1 MSKAFTPD
9 HARVMRNTALLYFR
23 MALMMC
29 INLYTSRVVLQVLG
43 VEDYGIFY
51 VVWGLAY
58 ILNFINSSMTASTQ
72 RFLNFELGT
81 GNKQRLHEIFIT
93 SVHIHFIISLLLIL
107 LSETGGLWFLTEK
120 MVIPDERRTAAMW
133 CFQLSIVTAVAEVMS
148 CPYQSVIIAREK
160 MSAFAYISI
169 LDAFLKLAIVGMLL
183 FTGYDRLIVY
193 AILYTCE
200 KLLIRL
206 VYNIYCKRHFEE
218 SRYQWFYEKDL
229 FRKMLSFAGWSMLGN
244 LSYVLYTQGPNMLL
258 NVFFGPIANA
268 AQAAASQ
275 AKNAVNQFSR
285 NFQVAINPQIT
296 KSYAAEQLQEM
307 HLLIFRG
314 SRLTFCLL
322 LMLCLP
328 LAVEA
333 SMVLNLW
340 LKEVPEGTA
349 VFLQI
354 LLVILIV
361 EQMSSPLVTAIA
373 ATGNI
378 KKYQIFSN
386 GIKIFI
392 VPVAYIVLKMGGAP
406 WTVFVVYLLITVLAF
421 IATIRIVLPQIYM
434 NMKDYA
440 LHVLKPCSLVLL
452 LSLITPALM
461 KQLTD
466 RGIGLSLL
474 TIAITVI
481 STGALCYTI
490 GLDKGMRVMI
500 KEKVY
505 KLIRKKYRKTEK

>member
-1 MSKAFTPD
+1 MSYKAD
-9 HARVMRNTALLYFR
+9 HGRVMRNTALLYFR

-51 VVWGLAY
+51 VVWGLVY
-58 ILNFINSSMTASTQ
+58 ILNFINGSITASTQ
-72 RFLNFELGT
+72 RFLTFELGT
-81 GNKQRLHEIFIT
+81 GNKKRLHEVFIT
-93 SVHIHFIISLLLIL
+93 SVHIHLIISLLLIL
-107 LSETGGLWFLTEK
+107 ISETGGVWFLLEK
-120 MVIPDERRTAAMW
+120 MVIPEERLTAAMW
-133 CFQLSIVTAVAEVMS
+133 CFQLSLVTAVAEVMS

-183 FTGYDRLIVY
+183 LTGYDRLIVY
-193 AILYTCE
+193 AILYTTE
-200 KLLIRL
+200 KLLIRV
-206 VYNIYCKRHFEE
+206 VYNIYCTRHFEE
-218 SRYQWFYEKDL
+218 SRYQWFFGKTL
-229 FRKMLSFAGWSMLGN
+229 FRKMSSFAGWSMVEN
-244 LSYVLYTQGPNMLL
+244 LAYVLYTQGLNMLL
-258 NVFFGPIANA
+258 NVFFGPVANA

-275 AKNAVNQFSR
+275 AQGAISQFSR

-296 KSYAAEQLQEM
+296 KTYAAEQLKEM

-333 SMVLNLW
+333 PMVLDLW

-349 VFLQI
+349 DFLRL
-354 LLVILIV
+354 LLVVLIAQ
-361 EQMSSPLVTAIA
+361 QMTSPLIAAIQ

-378 KKYQIFSN
+378 KKFQIIS
-386 GIKIFI
+386 GGLMILV
-392 VPVAYIVLKMGGAP
+392 VPAAYIVLKIGGAP
-406 WTVFVVYLLITVLAF
+406 WTVFAVYLLISILAY
-421 IATIRIVLPQIYM
+421 IVTIRIVLPQIHM
-434 NMKDYA
+434 SMKDYT
-440 LHVLKPCSLVLL
+440 LHVLKPCLFVLL
-452 LSLITPALM
+452 LSLIAPVIM

-466 RGIGLSLL
+466 TGIWLSLL
-474 TIAITVI
+474 TITITVI
-481 STGALCYTI
+481 STGVLCYTI
-490 GLDKGMRVMI
+490 GIDKEMRVMI

-505 KLIRKKYRKTEK
+505 KIIKKK

>member
-1 MSKAFTPD
+1 MSYKAD
-9 HARVMRNTALLYFR
+9 HGRVMRNTALLYFR

-51 VVWGLAY
+51 VVWGLVY
-58 ILNFINSSMTASTQ
+58 ILNFLNNSMTASTQ
-72 RFLNFELGT
+72 RFLTFELGT
-81 GNKQRLHEIFIT
+81 GNKKRLHEVFIT
-93 SVHIHFIISLLLIL
+93 SVHIHLIISLFLIL
-107 LSETGGLWFLTEK
+107 VSETGGIWFMAEK
-120 MVIPDERRTAAMW
+120 MVIPEERMTAAMW
-133 CFQLSIVTAVAEVMS
+133 CFQLSLVTAVAEVMS

-183 FTGYDRLIVY
+183 LTGFDRLIVY
-193 AILYTCE
+193 AILYTIE
-200 KLLIRL
+200 KLLIRV
-206 VYNIYCKRHFEE
+206 VYNIYCTRHFEE
-218 SRYQWFYEKDL
+218 SRYQWFFDKTL
-229 FRKMLSFAGWSMLGN
+229 FRKMSSFAGWSMVEN
-244 LSYVLYTQGPNMLL
+244 LAYVLYTQGLNMLL
-258 NVFFGPIANA
+258 NVFFGPVANA

-275 AKNAVNQFSR
+275 ARNAIGQFSR

-296 KSYAAEQLQEM
+296 KTYAAEQLKEM

-333 SMVLNLW
+333 PMVLDIW

-349 VFLQI
+349 DFLRL
-354 LLVILIV
+354 LLVVLIAQ
-361 EQMSSPLVTAIA
+361 QMTSPLIAAIQ

-378 KKYQIFSN
+378 KKFQIIS
-386 GIKIFI
+386 GGLMILV
-392 VPVAYIVLKMGGAP
+392 VPAAYIVLKIGGAP
-406 WTVFVVYLLITVLAF
+406 WTVFAVYLLISILAY
-421 IATIRIVLPQIYM
+421 IVTIRIVLPQIHM
-434 NMKDYA
+434 SMKDYT
-440 LHVLKPCSLVLL
+440 LHVLKPCLFVLL
-452 LSLITPALM
+452 LSLIAPVIM

-466 RGIGLSLL
+466 TGIWLSLL

-481 STGALCYTI
+481 STGILCYTI
-490 GLDKGMRVMI
+490 GLDKEMRVMI

-505 KLIRKKYRKTEK
+505 KIIKKK

>member
-51 VVWGLAY
+51 VVWGIAY
-58 ILNFINSSMTASTQ
+58 ILNFINSSMTTSTQ

-107 LSETGGLWFLTEK
+107 LCETGGIWFLTEK
-120 MVIPDERRTAAMW
+120 MVIPDERRAAAMW
-133 CFQLSIVTAVAEVMS
+133 CFQLSVVTAVAEVMS

-206 VYNIYCKRHFEE
+206 VYNLYCKRHFEE
-218 SRYQWFYEKDL
+218 SHYQWFYEKDL

-244 LSYVLYTQGPNMLL
+244 LSYVLNTQGLNMLL

-268 AQAAASQ
+268 AQATASQ
-275 AKNAVNQFSR
+275 AKNAVYQFSK

-296 KSYAAEQLQEM
+296 KSYASGQLGEM
-307 HLLIFRG
+307 HLLVFRG

-328 LAVEA
+328 LAVETP
-333 SMVLNLW
+333 MVLKLW
-340 LKEVPEGTA
+340 LKEVPEGA
-349 VFLQI
+349 AGFLRI

-361 EQMSSPLVTAIA
+361 NQMSNSLEATID

-378 KKYQIFSN
+378 KRYQIFSN

-392 VPVAYIVLKMGGAP
+392 VPAAYIVLKMGGAP
-406 WTVFVVYLLITVLAF
+406 WTVFAVYLLISVLAY
-421 IATIRIVLPQIYM
+421 IATIRIVLPEI
-434 NMKDYA
+434 NMSIKDYT
-440 LHVLKPCSLVLL
+440 LHVLKPCSFVLL
-452 LSLITPALM
+452 LSLITPVIM

-466 RGIGLSLL
+466 TGIVLSLL

-481 STGALCYTI
+481 STGVLCYTI
-490 GLDKGMRVMI
+490 GIDKGMRVMI

-505 KLIRKKYRKTEK
+505 KLIRKKYRKTGK

>member
-1 MSKAFTPD
+1 MSYKAD
-9 HARVMRNTALLYFR
+9 HGRVMRNTALLYFR

-51 VVWGLAY
+51 VVWGIAY
-58 ILNFINSSMTASTQ
+58 ILNFINSSMTTSTQ

-93 SVHIHFIISLLLIL
+93 SIHIHFIISLLLIL
-107 LSETGGLWFLTEK
+107 LSETGGIWFLTEK
-120 MVIPDERRTAAMW
+120 MVIPEERRTAAMW

-183 FTGYDRLIVY
+183 LTGYDRLIIY

-218 SRYQWFYEKDL
+218 SHYQWFYEKDL

-244 LSYVLYTQGPNMLL
+244 LSYVLNTQGLNMLL
-258 NVFFGPIANA
+258 NVFFGPVANA

-275 AKNAVNQFSR
+275 AKNAVYQFSR
-285 NFQVAINPQIT
+285 NFQIAINPQIT
-296 KSYAAEQLQEM
+296 KSYASGQLKEM
-307 HLLIFRG
+307 HLLFFRG

-328 LAVEA
+328 LAVETP
-333 SMVLNLW
+333 MVLNLW
-340 LKEVPEGTA
+340 LKEVPEGA
-349 VFLQI
+349 AGFLR
-354 LLVILIV
+354 LLLIILIV
-361 EQMSSPLVTAIA
+361 NQMSNSLEATID

-378 KKYQIFSN
+378 KKYQTFSN

-392 VPVAYIVLKMGGAP
+392 VPAAYIVLKMGGAP
-406 WTVFVVYLLITVLAF
+406 WTVFVVYLVISILAY
-421 IATIRIVLPQIYM
+421 IATIRIVLPQIQM
-434 NMKDYA
+434 ELKDYS
-440 LHVLKPCSLVLL
+440 LHVLRPCACVLF
-452 LSLITPALM
+452 LSLITPVIM
-461 KQLTD
+461 KQLT
-466 RGIGLSLL
+466 GSGLLFSLL
-474 TIAITVI
+474 TIAITVVI
-481 STGALCYTI
+481 TGVLCFTLGI
-490 GLDKGMRVMI
+490 DKEMRSLIII
-500 KEKVY
+500 K
-505 KLIRKKYRKTEK
+505 IRKITGGRSS

>member
-107 LSETGGLWFLTEK
+107 LSETGGVWFLTEK

-183 FTGYDRLIVY
+183 LTGYDRLIVY

-206 VYNIYCKRHFEE
+206 VYNLYCKRHFEE

-229 FRKMLSFAGWSMLGN
+229 FRKMSSFAGWSMLGN
-244 LSYVLYTQGPNMLL
+244 LSYVLYTQGLNMLL

-328 LAVEA
+328 LAVETP
-333 SMVLNLW
+333 MVLNLW
-340 LKEVPEGTA
+340 LKEVPEGT
-349 VFLQI
+349 VDFLRL
-354 LLVILIV
+354 LLVVLIV
-361 EQMSSPLVTAIA
+361 EQMPSPLVAAIA

-378 KKYQIFSN
+378 KKYQIISG

-392 VPVAYIVLKMGGAP
+392 VPAAYIVLKMGGAP
-406 WTVFVVYLLITVLAF
+406 WTVFVVYLLITILAY
-421 IATIRIVLPQIYM
+421 ISIIYIVLPRIHM
-434 NMKDYA
+434 DMKDYFI
-440 LHVLKPCSLVLL
+440 HVLKPCSFVLL
-452 LSLITPALM
+452 LSLITPIVI

-466 RGIGLSLL
+466 SGIWHSLM
-474 TIAITVI
+474 TIFITVV
-481 STGALCYTI
+481 STGVLCYTI
-490 GLDKGMRVMI
+490 GIDKGMRVLI
-500 KEKVY
+500 KEKVL
-505 KLIRKKYRKTEK
+505 KIIRKRVKA

>member
-1 MSKAFTPD
+1 
-9 HARVMRNTALLYFR
+9 MRNTALLYFR

-51 VVWGLAY
+51 VVWGIAY
-58 ILNFINSSMTASTQ
+58 ILNFINSSMTTSTQ

-93 SVHIHFIISLLLIL
+93 SIHIHFIISLLLIL
-107 LSETGGLWFLTEK
+107 LSETGGIWFLTEK
-120 MVIPDERRTAAMW
+120 MVIPEERRTAAMW

-183 FTGYDRLIVY
+183 LTGYDRLIIY

-218 SRYQWFYEKDL
+218 SHYQWFYEKDL

-244 LSYVLYTQGPNMLL
+244 LSYVLNTQGLNMLL
-258 NVFFGPIANA
+258 NVFFGPVANA

-275 AKNAVNQFSR
+275 AKNAVYQFSR
-285 NFQVAINPQIT
+285 NFQIAINPQIT
-296 KSYAAEQLQEM
+296 KSYASGQLKEM
-307 HLLIFRG
+307 HLLFFRG

-328 LAVEA
+328 LAVETP
-333 SMVLNLW
+333 MVLKLW
-340 LKEVPEGTA
+340 LKEVPEGA
-349 VFLQI
+349 AGFLR
-354 LLVILIV
+354 LLLIILIV
-361 EQMSSPLVTAIA
+361 NQMSNSLEATID

-378 KKYQIFSN
+378 KKYQTFSN

-392 VPVAYIVLKMGGAP
+392 VPAAYIVLKMGGAP
-406 WTVFVVYLLITVLAF
+406 WTVFVVYLVISILAY
-421 IATIRIVLPQIYM
+421 IATIRIVLPQIQM
-434 NMKDYA
+434 ELKDYS
-440 LHVLKPCSLVLL
+440 LHVLRPCACVLF
-452 LSLITPALM
+452 LSLITPVIM
-461 KQLTD
+461 KQLT
-466 RGIGLSLL
+466 GSGLLFSLL
-474 TIAITVI
+474 TIAITVVI
-481 STGALCYTI
+481 TGVLCFTLGI
-490 GLDKGMRVMI
+490 DKEMRSLIII
-500 KEKVY
+500 K
-505 KLIRKKYRKTEK
+505 IRKITGGRSS

>member
-107 LSETGGLWFLTEK
+107 LSETGGVWFLTEK
-120 MVIPDERRTAAMW
+120 MVIPDERRMAAMW

-183 FTGYDRLIVY
+183 LTGYDRLIVY

-206 VYNIYCKRHFEE
+206 VYNLYCKRHFEE
-218 SRYQWFYEKDL
+218 SRYKWFYEKEL
-229 FRKMLSFAGWSMLGN
+229 FRKMLSFAGWSMWGN
-244 LSYVLYTQGPNMLL
+244 LAYVLYTQGLNMLL

-285 NFQVAINPQIT
+285 NFQMAINPQIT

-328 LAVEA
+328 LAVETP
-333 SMVLNLW
+333 MVLNLW

-349 VFLQI
+349 GFLRL

-361 EQMSSPLVTAIA
+361 DQMSSPLVAAIA

-392 VPVAYIVLKMGGAP
+392 VPTAYIVLKMGGAP
-406 WTVFVVYLLITVLAF
+406 WTVFVVYLFISVLAY

-434 NMKDYA
+434 EMKDYFI
-440 LHVLKPCSLVLL
+440 HVLKPCSLVLL
-452 LSLITPALM
+452 LSLVTPIVL

-466 RGIGLSLL
+466 FGIWQSLM
-474 TIAITVI
+474 TIFITVV
-481 STGALCYTI
+481 SAGVLCYTI
-490 GLDKGMRVMI
+490 GIDREMRVLI
-500 KEKVY
+500 KEKVL
-505 KLIRKKYRKTEK
+505 KIIRKRV

>member
-1 MSKAFTPD
+1 MAKAFTPD
-9 HARVMRNTALLYFR
+9 HGRVMRNTALLYFR

-51 VVWGLAY
+51 VVWGIAY
-58 ILNFINSSMTASTQ
+58 ILNFINSSMTATTQ
-72 RFLNFELGT
+72 RFLTFELGT

-93 SVHIHFIISLLLIL
+93 SVHIHFIISLFLIL
-107 LSETGGLWFLTEK
+107 LSETGGVWFLTEK

-183 FTGYDRLIVY
+183 LSGYDRLIVY

-218 SRYQWFYEKDL
+218 SSYEWFYEKDL
-229 FRKMLSFAGWSMLGN
+229 FRRMLSFAGWSMLGN
-244 LSYVLYTQGPNMLL
+244 LAYVLYTQGLNMLL
-258 NVFFGPIANA
+258 NVFFGPVANA

-275 AKNAVNQFSR
+275 ARNAIGQFSR
-285 NFQVAINPQIT
+285 NFQMAINPQIT
-296 KSYAAEQLQEM
+296 KSYASEQLHEM

-322 LMLCLP
+322 LILCLP
-328 LAVEA
+328 LMVEA
-333 SMVLNLW
+333 PMVLGLW

-349 VFLQI
+349 DFLRL
-354 LLVILIV
+354 LLVVLIV
-361 EQMSSPLVTAIA
+361 QQMSSPLIA
-373 ATGNI
+373 AIQATGHI
-378 KKYQIFSN
+378 KNFQIIS
-386 GIKIFI
+386 GGLMILV
-392 VPVAYIVLKMGGAP
+392 VPVAYVVLKMGGAP
-406 WTVFVVYLLITVLAF
+406 WTVFATYLLISILAY
-421 IATIRIVLPQIYM
+421 ITTIRIVMPQIHM
-434 NMKDYA
+434 SVKDYA
-440 LHVLKPCSLVLL
+440 LHVLKPCLFVLL
-452 LSLITPALM
+452 LSLIVPAIM
-461 KQLTD
+461 MQLTD
-466 RGIGLSLL
+466 TGIWLSLL

-481 STGALCYTI
+481 STGVLCYTI
-490 GLDKGMRVMI
+490 GLDKDIRVMI
-500 KEKVY
+500 KEKIY
-505 KLIRKKYRKTEK
+505 KMIKKK

>member
-1 MSKAFTPD
+1 MAKAFTPD
-9 HARVMRNTALLYFR
+9 HGRVMRNTALLYFR

-51 VVWGLAY
+51 VVWGIAY
-58 ILNFINSSMTASTQ
+58 ILNFINSSMTATTQ
-72 RFLNFELGT
+72 RFLTFELGT

-93 SVHIHFIISLLLIL
+93 SVHIHFIISLFLIL
-107 LSETGGLWFLTEK
+107 LSETGGVWFLTEK

-183 FTGYDRLIVY
+183 LTGYDRLIVY

-229 FRKMLSFAGWSMLGN
+229 FRKMLSFAGWSTLGN
-244 LSYVLYTQGPNMLL
+244 LSYVLYTQGLNMLL
-258 NVFFGPIANA
+258 NVFYGPIANA

-275 AKNAVNQFSR
+275 AQNAISQFSR
-285 NFQVAINPQIT
+285 NFQMAINPQIT
-296 KSYAAEQLQEM
+296 KTYAAEQLKEM

-333 SMVLNLW
+333 PMVLDIW

-349 VFLQI
+349 DFLRL
-354 LLVILIV
+354 LLVVLIAQ
-361 EQMSSPLVTAIA
+361 QMASPLIAAVA

-378 KKYQIFSN
+378 KKYQIIS
-386 GIKIFI
+386 GGLMIFV
-392 VPVAYIVLKMGGAP
+392 VPVAYVVLKMGGAP
-406 WTVFVVYLLITVLAF
+406 WTVFATYLLISILAY
-421 IATIRIVLPQIYM
+421 IATIRIVLPQIQM
-434 NMKDYA
+434 SVKDYA
-440 LHVLKPCSLVLL
+440 LHVLKPCLFVLL
-452 LSLITPALM
+452 LSLIVPAIM
-461 KQLTD
+461 MQLTD
-466 RGIGLSLL
+466 TGIWLSLL

-481 STGALCYTI
+481 STGVLCYTI
-490 GLDKGMRVMI
+490 GLDKDIRVMI
-500 KEKVY
+500 KEKIY
-505 KLIRKKYRKTEK
+505 KIIKKK

>member
-1 MSKAFTPD
+1 MSYKAD
-9 HARVMRNTALLYFR
+9 HGRVMRNTALLYFR

-51 VVWGLAY
+51 VVWGIAY
-58 ILNFINSSMTASTQ
+58 ILNFINSSMTTSTQ

-93 SVHIHFIISLLLIL
+93 SIHIHFIISLLLIL
-107 LSETGGLWFLTEK
+107 LSETGGIWFLTEK
-120 MVIPDERRTAAMW
+120 MVIPEERRTAAMW

-183 FTGYDRLIVY
+183 LTGYDRLIIY

-218 SRYQWFYEKDL
+218 SHYQWFYEKDL

-244 LSYVLYTQGPNMLL
+244 LSYVLNTQGLNMLL
-258 NVFFGPIANA
+258 NVFFGPVANA

-275 AKNAVNQFSR
+275 AKNAVYQFSR
-285 NFQVAINPQIT
+285 NFQIAINPQIT
-296 KSYAAEQLQEM
+296 KSYASGQLKEM
-307 HLLIFRG
+307 HLLFFRG

-328 LAVEA
+328 LAVETP
-333 SMVLNLW
+333 MVL
-340 LKEVPEGTA
+340 
-349 VFLQI
+349 
-354 LLVILIV
+354 
-361 EQMSSPLVTAIA
+361 
-373 ATGNI
+373 
-378 KKYQIFSN
+378 
-386 GIKIFI
+386 
-392 VPVAYIVLKMGGAP
+392 
-406 WTVFVVYLLITVLAF
+406 
-421 IATIRIVLPQIYM
+421 
-434 NMKDYA
+434 
-440 LHVLKPCSLVLL
+440 
-452 LSLITPALM
+452 
-461 KQLTD
+461 
-466 RGIGLSLL
+466 
-474 TIAITVI
+474 
-481 STGALCYTI
+481 
-490 GLDKGMRVMI
+490 
-500 KEKVY
+500 
-505 KLIRKKYRKTEK
+505 

>member
-1 MSKAFTPD
+1 MSKDFTPD
-9 HARVMRNTALLYFR
+9 HTRVMRNTALLYFR

-72 RFLNFELGT
+72 RFLTFELGT
-81 GNKQRLHEIFIT
+81 GNKQRLHEVFIT
-93 SVHIHFIISLLLIL
+93 SVHIHFIISLFLIL
-107 LSETGGLWFLTEK
+107 LSETGGVWFLTEK
-120 MVIPDERRTAAMW
+120 MVIPDERKTAAMW
-133 CFQLSIVTAVAEVMS
+133 CFQLSIITAVAEVMS
-148 CPYQSVIIAREK
+148 CPYQSVIIARER

-183 FTGYDRLIVY
+183 LTGYDRLIVY
-193 AILYTCE
+193 ALLYTCE
-200 KLLIRL
+200 KLLVRL
-206 VYNIYCKRHFEE
+206 VYNLYCTRHFEE
-218 SRYQWFYEKDL
+218 SRYKWFYEKDL
-229 FRKMLSFAGWSMLGN
+229 FRKMSSFAGWSMLGN
-244 LSYVLYTQGPNMLL
+244 LAYVLYTQGLNILL

-296 KSYAAEQLQEM
+296 KSYASGQLEEM
-307 HLLIFRG
+307 HLLVFRG

-328 LAVEA
+328 LAVETP
-333 SMVLNLW
+333 MILNLW
-340 LKEVPEGTA
+340 LKEVPEGT
-349 VFLQI
+349 VGFLRL

-361 EQMSSPLVTAIA
+361 EQMPSPLGTAIA

-378 KKYQIFSN
+378 KKNQIISN

-392 VPVAYIVLKMGGAP
+392 VPVAYIVLTMGGAP
-406 WTVFVVYLLITVLAF
+406 WTVFVVYLLLSILAY
-421 IATIRIVLPQIYM
+421 ISIMCIVLPEIHM
-434 NMKDYA
+434 SMKDYT
-440 LHVLKPCSLVLL
+440 LHVLKPCLLVLL
-452 LSLITPALM
+452 LSLIAPIVMKHLTESGMWQSLM
-461 KQLTD
+461 
-466 RGIGLSLL
+466 
-474 TIAITVI
+474 TIFITVV
-481 STGALCYTI
+481 STGVLCYTI
-490 GLDKGMRVMI
+490 GIDRGMRVLI
-500 KEKVY
+500 REKVL
-505 KLIRKKYRKTEK
+505 KIIRKKI

>member
-107 LSETGGLWFLTEK
+107 LSETGGVWFLTEK
-120 MVIPDERRTAAMW
+120 MVIPDERRMAAMW

-183 FTGYDRLIVY
+183 LTGYDRLIVY

-206 VYNIYCKRHFEE
+206 VYNLYCKRHFEE
-218 SRYQWFYEKDL
+218 SRYKWFYEKEL

-244 LSYVLYTQGPNMLL
+244 LAYVLYTQGLNMLL

-285 NFQVAINPQIT
+285 NFQMAINPQIT

-328 LAVEA
+328 LAVETP
-333 SMVLNLW
+333 MVLNLW

-349 VFLQI
+349 GFLRL

-361 EQMSSPLVTAIA
+361 DQMSSPLVAAIA

-392 VPVAYIVLKMGGAP
+392 VPTAYIVLKMGGAP
-406 WTVFVVYLLITVLAF
+406 WTVFVVYLFISVLAY

-434 NMKDYA
+434 EMKDYFI
-440 LHVLKPCSLVLL
+440 HVLKPCSLVLL
-452 LSLITPALM
+452 LSLVTPIVL

-466 RGIGLSLL
+466 FGIWQSLM
-474 TIAITVI
+474 TIFITVV
-481 STGALCYTI
+481 SAGVLCYTI
-490 GLDKGMRVMI
+490 GIDREMRVLI
-500 KEKVY
+500 KEKVV
-505 KLIRKKYRKTEK
+505 KIIRKRV